1 VEIGVWGWANLYV
14 NPCSSTSW
22 GGEALEIRLIQL
34 SRAGHNI
41 IGVMQ
46 RTYEGSQTP
55 VIIHVNKYNSIRRNQ
70 YLPNFFTFKIWYAHM
85 KIILTIEVVIII
97 FLNNF
102 ILVLI
107 ISTLTLR
114 HLVAWLLILQ
124 AIFLNWDNMI
134 WQNQAFYSVLIDG
147 LELERRPCDNA
158 IGVQV
163 PDMIKK
169 VFSIKFNITIKMFGK
184 IQYCV

>member
-22 GGEALEIRLIQL
+22 GGEAIEIRLIQL
-34 SRAGHNI
+34 SRAAHRGHNI

-70 YLPNFFTFKIWYAHM
+70 YLPNFLTFKIWYAHI

-102 ILVLI
+102 YSCFNYFNFNIATSRCMTPY
-107 ISTLTLR
+107 STGS
-114 HLVAWLLILQ
+114 ILQ
-124 AIFLNWDNMI
+124 L
-134 WQNQAFYSVLIDG
+134 
-147 LELERRPCDNA
+147 R
-158 IGVQV
+158 
-163 PDMIKK
+163 
-169 VFSIKFNITIKMFGK
+169 
-184 IQYCV
+184 